1 VVPYKARV
9 AAVAAFL
16 AIFFLAVVGKLFTV
30 QILEGEKYAMD
41 GKKQAQIRRI
51 ISASRGSIYDRR
63 GRQLAVS
70 VPGSVSLDLDA
81 LGVEAAGGKAVLQ
94 RLYPMGEVAAPL
106 LGFAGKDGYGLEGAE
121 FIFDHYLRGED
132 GWEMVHRDGK
142 RRMYKKIGLPG
153 KAPRD
158 GGDLYLSIDANLQK
172 IVHSVLKQTV
182 ESLKARGAMCIVMDP
197 HSGKIL
203 AMANEPSFNP
213 NIALSYSPDDRKNK
227 PINSV
232 YEPGSTFK
240 AVTASVA
247 LQERAYS
254 EADIINGNNGVFEIY
269 GEVIRDDAPQGKI
282 TFTRALSVSSNVCFA
297 QIASGF
303 ENKRFYNYVRD
314 FGFGA
319 RTGIALQGE
328 ESGTLHPVNS
338 WSGRTRVTMAMGYEV
353 SATFLQMMLA
363 YAAVAN
369 GGILLKPVICE
380 RVDGKGPVAADTGYK
395 PVRSVISEETARRL
409 RRMMKE
415 VVEAG
420 TGKQAA
426 VPGIP
431 VAGKT
436 GTSRKSEGGG
446 YSKLRHWSS
455 FIGFLPVEEPVLLC
469 GVVVDEPTGGTGGGA
484 AAAPAFR
491 KIMSLALAHPELE
504 FSDKILK
511 PAAARDSTGVK
522 AKLPD
527 FSGRKTVTAA
537 AQLDSMKIAFRVV
550 GDGKAVRH
558 QTPPAGSPAEG
569 EVVLF
574 TDGKPA
580 AAGDDAVRVMPDG
593 VGKELRD
600 AFNIFNVKGIP
611 VYAVGN
617 GRVARQSIAPGEI
630 TSNAAVCTLYCDR
643 RPGR

>member
-1 VVPYKARV
+1 M
-9 AAVAAFL
+9 AVAAFL
-16 AIFFLAVVGKLFTV
+16 VIFFLAVVGKLFTV
-30 QILEGEKYAMD
+30 QILESEKYAMD
-41 GKKQAQIRRI
+41 GKKQAQKRRI
-51 ISASRGSIYDRR
+51 ISARRGNIYDRR

-70 VPGSVSLDLDA
+70 VPGRVALDLGA

-94 RLYPMGEVAAPL
+94 RVYPMGEVAGPL
-106 LGFAGKDGYGLEGAE
+106 LGHVGKDGYGLEGAE
-121 FIFDHYLRGED
+121 FTFDHYLRGED
-132 GWEMVHRDGK
+132 GWEMVQRDGK
-142 RRMYKKIGLPG
+142 QRMYRKFGLPG

-158 GGDLYLSIDANLQK
+158 GNGLYLTIDANLQR
-172 IVHSVLKQTV
+172 IVQSVLRQTV
-182 ESLKARGAMCIVMDP
+182 ESLGAKGAMCVVMDP
-197 HSGKIL
+197 RTGKIL

-213 NIALSYSPDDRKNK
+213 NIASSYSFDDRKIK

-247 LQERAYS
+247 LQEGAYS
-254 EADIINGNNGVFEIY
+254 EADIINGNNGTFEIY

-282 TFTRALSVSSNVCFA
+282 TFTRALTVSSNVCFA

-303 ENKRFYNYVRD
+303 ENRRFYNYVRD

-319 RTGIALQGE
+319 KTGIALQGE
-328 ESGTLHPVNS
+328 EGGILHPVNS

-369 GGILLKPVICE
+369 GGILLTPVICE
-380 RVDGKGPVAADTGYK
+380 RIEGRGAAADIPTGYK
-395 PVRSVISEETARRL
+395 PVRGVISEETARRL

-415 VVEAG
+415 VVESG

-446 YSKLRHWSS
+446 YSRQRHWSS

-469 GVVVDEPTGGTGGGA
+469 GVVIDEPSGGTGGGA

-511 PAAARDSTGVK
+511 PAAVRDSTGSRI
-522 AKLPD
+522 KLPD
-527 FSGRKTVTAA
+527 FSGRKTVTAT

-550 GDGKAVRH
+550 GDGLTIRH
-558 QTPPAGSPAEG
+558 QTPPAGSPAG
-569 EVVLF
+569 DEVVLF
-574 TDGKPA
+574 TEENPNP
-580 AAGDDAVRVMPDG
+580 AGDGAVRVMPDG

-611 VYAVGN
+611 VYAVGS

-630 TSNAAVCTLYCDR
+630 TGTAAVCTLYCNR
-643 RPGR
+643 KP